1 MKFPITRETLQSYD
15 YEKVQEVIRDEEMQK
30 KIDEYLDVICIE
42 FKRMLLH
49 SVREKRFVWGQGQ
62 HRGELQQLKRFSK
75 VGSND
80 YYPQFIP
87 QLIDKLKKLFIGC
100 DIIIDPLQTYLII
113 DWS

>member
-15 YEKVQEVIRDEEMQK
+15 YAKVQEDIRNEEIQK
-30 KIDEYLDVICIE
+30 KIDEYLDVICIH
-42 FKRMLLH
+42 FKQMLMH
-49 SVREKRFVWGQGQ
+49 CVREKRFVWGQ
-62 HRGELQQLKRFSK
+62 HRGELQQIKSFSR

-80 YYPQFIP
+80 YYPQF
-87 QLIDKLKKLFIGC
+87 IDKLKKLFIGC